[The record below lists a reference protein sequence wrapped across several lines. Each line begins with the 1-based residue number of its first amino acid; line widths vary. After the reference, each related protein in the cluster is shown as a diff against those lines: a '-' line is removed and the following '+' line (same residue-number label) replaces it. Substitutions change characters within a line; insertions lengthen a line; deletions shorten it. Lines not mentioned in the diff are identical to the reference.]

1 MGSDWYEK
9 SGEAFETL
17 KAFGERTKETVP
29 FNTDE
34 LPFRTPET
42 ADEKRAVR
50 KYKIKL
56 AVIAFICSGIFGL
69 IAVLAA
75 MSNYDKKVILVPAC
89 GLVAVAGVVVA
100 LIQLFKKAL
109 ILDVTVQHK
118 YSRVSNSG
126 NDNYEYLVAVNY
138 ETEDKIYAKHDV
150 SVGVLDYD
158 KICDGETV
166 YLLLVGSSAYAVRK
180 NK

>member
-17 KAFGERTKETVP
+17 KAFGERTKDTVP

-75 MSNYDKKVILVPAC
+75 MSNYDKNVVLVPVC
-89 GLVAVAGVVVA
+89 GIVAVAGLVVA

-109 ILDVTVQHK
+109 ILDVTVQRK
-118 YSRVSNSG
+118 YSRITS

-150 SVGVLDYD
+150 SVGNRDYNI
-158 KICDGETV
+158 ICDGETV